1 MNEKR
6 KCKKCGLLID
16 SDLPSCPYCGY
27 KNEEVIEAEVV
38 NEEKKGDE
46 KIEKKKHQ
54 RELFDYKKQV
64 IQMSSKYMNLL
75 MFLFG
80 WIGISIISTCLSIV
94 LMNNNFYV
102 TYFSIYGS
110 ALLNFA
116 CYLILFGGFLLLI
129 SGDAFKF
136 LDYFKNY
143 RTYIYGLCYGLV
155 LIAVSSIVSNL
166 MYLIFGN
173 TSVNNNESSI
183 DSIVAIMPISSII
196 IFGLVGPFCEE
207 LTYRVGLFSVLHKKS
222 RYLAYIVT
230 ALLFGFLHFDFSSLT
245 DGNALKVEFI
255 NLPNY
260 IVSGALLC
268 YFYEKEGIG
277 ASFIAHATNNLLS
290 IIITII
296 L

>member
-16 SDLPSCPYCGY
+16 SSLPSCPYCGY
-27 KNEEVIEAEVV
+27 KDEEVIDVKVINEEIKVDKK
-38 NEEKKGDE
+38 EEKK
-46 KIEKKKHQ
+46 KKN

-80 WIGISIISTCLSIV
+80 WLGLSIISTVLSIFF
-94 LMNNNFYV
+94 MNNNFYV

-110 ALLNFA
+110 ALLNFS
-116 CYLILFGGFLLLI
+116 CYLLLFGGFLLLI

-136 LDYFKNY
+136 LGCFKNK
-143 RTYIYGLCYGLV
+143 RTYLYGFCYGFL

-166 MYLIFGN
+166 MYLAFGN
-173 TSVNNNESSI
+173 VDVNNNESSI
-183 DSIVAIMPISSII
+183 NSIVNIMPISSII
-196 IFGLVGPFCEE
+196 IFGIIGPFCEE

-230 ALLFGFLHFDFSSLT
+230 ALVFGFLHFDFTSLT
-245 DGNALKVEFI
+245 NGEALKVEFI

-260 IVSGALLC
+260 IVSGALLS
-268 YFYEKEGIG
+268 YYYEKEGFG
-277 ASFIAHATNNLLS
+277 ASFLAHITNNLLS